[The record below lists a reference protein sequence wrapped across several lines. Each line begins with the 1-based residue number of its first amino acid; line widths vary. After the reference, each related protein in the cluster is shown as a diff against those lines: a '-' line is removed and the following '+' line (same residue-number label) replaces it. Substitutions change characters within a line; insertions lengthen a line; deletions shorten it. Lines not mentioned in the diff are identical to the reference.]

1 MLSFI
6 HSVKIIP
13 KATTQ
18 ICTGQKS
25 LFHLRHGEDT
35 SSLQGIWEKKS
46 EALQATWKVPHMALS
61 FSSNV
66 LGKTPFFSFYVLDRI
81 KSCHVHVFH
90 SPETTTS
97 LTPALYASLPT
108 FFPTA
113 LHSKLFL
120 SYQQNGPKS

>member
-25 LFHLRHGEDT
+25 LFHLRHGEDM

-97 LTPALYASLPT
+97 LTPALSTSLPYI
-108 FFPTA
+108 FPHCPAFKA
-113 LHSKLFL
+113 LSFL
-120 SYQQNGPKS
+120 STKWV

>member
-18 ICTGQKS
+18 IRTGQKS
-25 LFHLRHGEDT
+25 LFHPRHGEDM

-46 EALQATWKVPHMALS
+46 EALQATWKVVPHMALS

-66 LGKTPFFSFYVLDRI
+66 LGKTPFFSCYVLDRI

-97 LTPALYASLPT
+97 LTPALYVSLPHI
-108 FFPTA
+108 FLHCPAFKA
-113 LHSKLFL
+113 LSFL
-120 SYQQNGPKS
+120 STKWV